1 MCGTRQKNY
10 ILKINIL
17 QHIKRHPWRYS
28 VILIAVVWFYFALP
42 KTLFKV
48 PYATAL
54 YDKNGELLGAKI
66 ATDGQWR
73 FPLSDSL
80 PDKYKQCV
88 IAYEDAYF
96 YSHPGVNPVSLV
108 KALYQDVKAGKIV
121 RGGSTLT
128 MQVMRMAR
136 GNRSRN
142 LYQKLMEI
150 ILALR
155 LECSYSKEEI
165 LNLYASHAPFGGNVV
180 GLEAAAWRYFGRSP
194 SQLSWGETATLAVLP
209 NAPALIY
216 PGKNQKILRRKRNDL
231 LDKLLKNNI
240 IDSITCQL
248 AKSESLPQ
256 KPHPLPRLAP
266 HLLDKAVKD
275 GHEGKRIYSSL
286 DKHLQEKVL
295 QTMRE
300 HYAYL
305 SSNKIYNAGVLVA
318 DVETGQVLAYAG
330 NMPEDVKPENQAV
343 DMITARR
350 STGSIL
356 KPFLYAWA
364 YKDGI
369 ILPRTLLKDIPT
381 QIAGYHP
388 RNYNKTYDGAVP
400 ASEALAR
407 SLNIPAVRLLRTYG
421 LQKFRYQLKSLH
433 LPTIDKPADYYG
445 LTLILGG
452 AETRLWD
459 ITSNYAAM
467 ARVLKHYNQSGAYN
481 PSDYF
486 GLSYLP
492 VKRTFT
498 PNSHDD
504 LFGADNIWF
513 VFKALSDKD
522 RPVEGDDWNIYRSAQ
537 KIAWKT
543 GTSFGHRDAWC
554 IGVTPRYAVG
564 VWVGNATGE
573 GRPGMTGTRTAAP
586 LMFDVYKHLPA
597 GEWFE
602 RPDSALR
609 QAKICRQSGY
619 LASPRCT
626 DPVIEYIP
634 GNGERSPACP
644 YHKIIHLNKEKTLR
658 VNSSCY
664 DIADM
669 VNKSFFVLP
678 PVMAW
683 YYKQKHPDYQDLPP
697 WAPGCQPAP
706 EHTLDLIYP
715 KNGIQVFIPKDFGEK
730 QQKIVC
736 KAVDQNPGAIVY
748 WHLDNDFVKMTRK
761 KHQIEIFAKPGKH
774 RLTLV
779 DDAGQR
785 IVCRFEV
792 VRK

>member
-1 MCGTRQKNY
+1 M
-10 ILKINIL
+10 LFL
-17 QHIKRHPWRYS
+17 
-28 VILIAVVWFYFALP
+28 AAVWFYFALP
-42 KTLFKV
+42 EPLFKV
-48 PYATAL
+48 SYTTVL
-54 YDKNGELLGAKI
+54 YDRNGELLGAKI
-66 ATDGQWR
+66 ARDGQWR

-80 PDKYKQCV
+80 PAKYKQCV
-88 IAYEDAYF
+88 VAYEDAYF
-96 YSHPGVNPVSLV
+96 YRHPGVNPVSLI

-142 LYQKLMEI
+142 LYQKLMETV
-150 ILALR
+150 LAMR
-155 LECSYSKEEI
+155 LECSYSKDEI

-180 GLEAAAWRYFGRSP
+180 GLEAAAWRYYGRSP
-194 SQLSWGETATLAVLP
+194 AKLSWGETATLAVLP

-216 PGKNQKILRRKRNDL
+216 PGKNQLRLKRKRDAL
-231 LDKLLKNNI
+231 LDKLLSNSV
-240 IDSITCQL
+240 IDSVTCRL
-248 AKSESLPQ
+248 AKAEPLPQ
-256 KPHPLPRLAP
+256 KPKALPRLAP

-275 GHEGKRIYSSL
+275 GHEGERIYSTL

-305 SSNKIYNAGVLVA
+305 SSNKIYNAGVLVTGV
-318 DVETGQVLAYAG
+318 DNGQVLAYAG
-330 NMPEDVKPENQAV
+330 NMPEDLHPEHQAV
-343 DMITARR
+343 DMITASR

-364 YKDGI
+364 YKDAV
-369 ILPRTLLKDIPT
+369 ILPDALLKDIPT

-421 LQKFRYQLKSLH
+421 LQKFRDQLQRLN

-452 AETRLWD
+452 AETCLWD
-459 ITSNYAAM
+459 ITGNYASM

-492 VKRTFT
+492 VDRRFQAKTQ
-498 PNSHDD
+498 DD

-554 IGVTPRYAVG
+554 VGVTPKYAVG

-573 GRPGMTGTRTAAP
+573 GRPGMTGTRSAAP
-586 LMFDVYKHLPA
+586 LMFDVYKHLPVSD
-597 GEWFE
+597 WFKQ
-602 RPDSALR
+602 PVSAMR
-609 QAKICRQSGY
+609 QAKVCRQSGY
-619 LASPRCT
+619 LASPQCT
-626 DPVIEYIP
+626 DAVIEYIP
-634 GNGERSPACP
+634 KNGERSRVCP
-644 YHKIIHLNKEKTLR
+644 YHKIVHLNKEGTRR

-664 DIADM
+664 NVTDM

-683 YYKQKHPDYQDLPP
+683 YYKQKHPDYHDLPP
-697 WAPGCQPAP
+697 WAEGCQPVA
-706 EHTLDLIYP
+706 ERSLDLIYP
-715 KNGIQVFIPKDFGEK
+715 KNGIQIFIPKDFGATL
-730 QQKIVC
+730 QKIVC
-736 KAVDQNPGAIVY
+736 KAVDSNPEAKVY
-748 WHLDNDFVKMTRK
+748 WHLDNEFVQMTRV
-761 KHQIEIFAKPGKH
+761 KHQIEIFAKPGQH

-779 DDAGQR
+779 DDAGHR